1 MKLKKLNTNILN
13 RTKQKPSLMC
23 LLKTMFPLKQTTH
36 RETNI
41 LQSSSEKNDF
51 LHLMELC
58 HEFIGRFFTGRL
70 SDATEPYHWLRRLE
84 INLSIAFHA
93 ISLCSTTPKTDVS
106 PMFSFSKFL
115 ATQHYLS
122 TLADSQVCT
131 LNCPFIF
138 LYLAK
143 PESNSYTF
151 CSIVIQSYTP
161 WITLPWVL
169 LSILFTKPY
178 KHT

>member
-1 MKLKKLNTNILN
+1 
-13 RTKQKPSLMC
+13 
-23 LLKTMFPLKQTTH
+23 MFVKNDVSF
-36 RETNI
+36 ETNYTPWNKHP
-41 LQSSSEKNDF
+41 SVKFRKDDF

-58 HEFIGRFFTGRL
+58 QEFIGRFFSGRL

-106 PMFSFSKFL
+106 PMFSFSKFF
-115 ATQHYLS
+115 AKQHYLS

-143 PESNSYTF
+143 HESNSYTF

-169 LSILFTKPY
+169 LSILFMKPY
-178 KHT
+178 KRT

>member
-1 MKLKKLNTNILN
+1 MN

-23 LLKTMFPLKQTTH
+23 LLKTMLPLKQNKQHIVKQTPFSQVQK
-36 RETNI
+36 RW
-41 LQSSSEKNDF
+41 F
-51 LHLMELC
+51 LTSDGALPRVRSKI
-58 HEFIGRFFTGRL
+58 FSGRL
-70 SDATEPYHWLRRLE
+70 SDTTEPYHWLTRLK

-93 ISLCSTTPKTDVS
+93 ISFCSTTPKTVVS

-115 ATQHYLS
+115 AKQHYLS
-122 TLADSQVCT
+122 MLADSQVCT

-169 LSILFTKPY
+169 LSTLFMNPY
-178 KHT
+178 KRT